1 MTASAGLKASSVT
14 KAFGGTSNGLHKAVD
29 DVTFVIGEGETV
41 GIIGGSGSGKST
53 LARLL
58 LGIVVPSAGQVT
70 FDGEDVPA
78 LLQDKASR
86 VAFRSTVQFIAQ
98 DTTSS
103 FDPLRTLRDSVR
115 TPLRWLKGFDRR
127 KADAEVD
134 RTFAM
139 LSLQAALA
147 DRYPR
152 EVSGGQR
159 QRVAIARALVVKP
172 RILIC
177 DEAVSALDVS
187 VQGEILNLLKAYCRE
202 TGAGLVFIS
211 HSVPAAAFLA
221 ERIAV
226 MSNGRIVETGRTRE
240 IVEHC
245 SHPYTAE
252 LIDACRGRHAKRS
265 DTARIQSYS
274 LS

>member
-1 MTASAGLKASSVT
+1 M
-14 KAFGGTSNGLHKAVD
+14 
-29 DVTFVIGEGETV
+29 
-41 GIIGGSGSGKST
+41 
-53 LARLL
+53 
-58 LGIVVPSAGQVT
+58 T
-70 FDGEDVPA
+70 FDGEDVLA
-78 LLQDKASR
+78 MLQDNASR
-86 VAFRSTVQFIAQ
+86 IAFRRSVQFIAQ

-115 TPLRWLKGFDRR
+115 TPLQWLRGFDRK

-139 LSLQAALA
+139 LSLQTVLA

-211 HSVPAAAFLA
+211 HCVPATAFIA
-221 ERIAV
+221 EKIAV
-226 MSNGRIVETGRTRE
+226 MSNGRIVETGRTPVL
-240 IVEHC
+240 VEHN
-245 SHPYTAE
+245 SHPYTAR
-252 LIDACRGRHAKRS
+252 LIDACRGRHAKLADTTSFRGGYSHKADGSGKRRS
-265 DTARIQSYS
+265 I
-274 LS
+274 

>member
-1 MTASAGLKASSVT
+1 MTASTGLTANRVT
-14 KAFGGTSNGLHKAVD
+14 KAFGDARNEPHKAVD
-29 DVTFVIGEGETV
+29 DVTFAVREGETI

-58 LGIVVPSAGQVT
+58 LGIAVPSAGRVT
-70 FDGEDVPA
+70 FDGEDVLA
-78 LLQDKASR
+78 MLQDNASR
-86 VAFRSTVQFIAQ
+86 IAFRRSVQFIAQ

-115 TPLRWLKGFDRR
+115 TPLQWLRGFDRK

-139 LSLQAALA
+139 LSLQTVLA

-172 RILIC
+172 RISHLRRSRL
-177 DEAVSALDVS
+177 SA
-187 VQGEILNLLKAYCRE
+187 
-202 TGAGLVFIS
+202 
-211 HSVPAAAFLA
+211 
-221 ERIAV
+221 
-226 MSNGRIVETGRTRE
+226 
-240 IVEHC
+240 
-245 SHPYTAE
+245 
-252 LIDACRGRHAKRS
+252 
-265 DTARIQSYS
+265 
-274 LS
+274 

>member
-1 MTASAGLKASSVT
+1 MTASAGLRASSVT
-14 KAFGGTSNGLHKAVD
+14 KVFGNAKQAPHKAVD
-29 DVTFVIGEGETV
+29 DVTFAIGEGEAI

-58 LGIVVPSAGQVT
+58 LGVTEPSAGRVT
-70 FDGEDVPA
+70 FGGEEVRA
-78 LLQDKASR
+78 LLQSDASR
-86 VAFRSTVQFIAQ
+86 IAFRRSVQFIAQ

-115 TPLRWLKGFDRR
+115 TPLRWLLGFDRK

-139 LSLQAALA
+139 LSLPVALA
-147 DRYPR
+147 DRYPG

-159 QRVAIARALVVKP
+159 QRAAIARALVVRP

-202 TGAGLVFIS
+202 NGTGLVFIS
-211 HSVPAAAFLA
+211 HSVPAAAFIA
-221 ERIAV
+221 EKIVV
-226 MSNGRIVETGRTRE
+226 MSHGRIVEVGPTRE
-240 IVEHC
+240 IVAHG
-245 SHPYTAE
+245 SHPYTMR
-252 LIDACRGRHAKRS
+252 LIDACRGRPARHS
-265 DTARIQSYS
+265 DRAVIQGPR